1 MFGIKWHWGTKIT
14 LVYIGF
20 VVFMLSMVGLCVKQH
35 FDLVT
40 PDYYAQELAF
50 QEVIDGKQN
59 AMALS
64 TAAQLN
70 EQGAAIVIALP
81 AELSRIDSGKVLFY
95 KPDNARYDFE
105 WPLTQALQ
113 YEVPKDRFAY
123 GLYNV
128 KITWYADGTR
138 YFTEKNLFINP

>member
-1 MFGIKWHWGTKIT
+1 MFGIKWHWGTGIT

-59 AMALS
+59 A
-64 TAAQLN
+64 QLLGSVAKV
-70 EQGAAIVIALP
+70 EQQGTDVVLALP
-81 AELSRIDSGKVLFY
+81 SELTRIDSGKILFY
-95 KPDNARYDFE
+95 KPDNAKYDFE
-105 WPLTQALQ
+105 IPLTQGLT
-113 YEVPKDRFAY
+113 YTLPGNKFAY

-128 KITWYADGTR
+128 KITWYAQGTR
-138 YFTEKNLFINP
+138 YFAEKNLFVGK